1 MKRSTIWT
9 IIAIVAALAAAGA
22 ALYLLLRAKKQQE
35 CCCICDTDEDI
46 LFDMQEYDADP
57 EVAEVF
63 EEVADG
69 E

>member
-57 EVAEVF
+57 EVF